1 MSNSMSRP
9 HFIAIADAI
18 YNTDLSPEDRKRV
31 VSNLIDALKQFN
43 GNFDDDRFR
52 KACGETDA

>member
-1 MSNSMSRP
+1 MSRR

-18 YNTDLSPEDRKRV
+18 YNTYLSPEDRKRV

-43 GNFDDDRFR
+43 GNFDDDKFR
-52 KACGETDA
+52 EACGETDA